1 MIGDENN
8 SGVYYLAIFSIV
20 IIGFSFITLMIDY
33 FSTYTIKDTA
43 DAEFKRIVVN
53 EMAKKLTDEYSSD
66 YMAKFENSDKTAL
79 EEVIKKEFVSKMKSE
94 KGYDINI
101 SLLEIQQPS
110 DLTITCSLKGTCTFT
125 PMIAKNFGSAF
136 IFKLPIESK
145 AKVIRF
151 DEY

>member
-8 SGVYYLAIFSIV
+8 SGVYYLAIFSII

-110 DLTITCSLKGTCTFT
+110 VLTITFSLKGTCTFT